1 MEVLSVRKRRKKR
14 SGKDYRLRENSSA
27 GGLAENTSG
36 VSGNSEYSGSG
47 DDALSLWVL
56 RNLPDRVAGTNI
68 WINGNGETVTALE
81 KEGWDFKSE
90 EAAKTMARSALKGS
104 AEFVQD
110 LLKEGVR
117 GSVEDE
123 SGNSTLAAAA
133 QAGDH

>member
-1 MEVLSVRKRRKKR
+1 
-14 SGKDYRLRENSSA
+14 
-27 GGLAENTSG
+27 
-36 VSGNSEYSGSG
+36 
-47 DDALSLWVL
+47 VL